1 MYQTMRDFE
10 ETREYYVK
18 VAEATKK
25 VTDRIEKSDPELSEE
40 IKELITEL
48 LYLINTVSPS
58 YVRKESIE
66 KEGEKNENR

>member
-1 MYQTMRDFE
+1 MFQTMRDFE

-25 VTDRIEKSDPELSEE
+25 VTDRIEKSDPELSKE
-40 IKELITEL
+40 IKELVTEL
-48 LYLINTVSPS
+48 LFLINTVSPS
-58 YVRKESIE
+58 YVSKEIIE